1 MPAGPVRQVR
11 KSYPGSPATTPRG
24 GNGQPPVKRAPE
36 CRWDTAHV
44 RFFPHG
50 AVRITGRREIHLR
63 SLQPLPLH
71 LANSIFLGDCLTSE
85 GQPDTDELEVVSGR
99 VVIPQFIAACPDL
112 SVVCAWRRGCTSGI
126 CPIFATTAPIKL
138 ASMAQANAGHSGE
151 PGRNSPQL
159 AAYSQRF
166 AA

>member
-99 VVIPQFIAACPDL
+99 VVIPQY
-112 SVVCAWRRGCTSGI
+112 RRLPR
-126 CPIFATTAPIKL
+126 PIRR
-138 ASMAQANAGHSGE
+138 M
-151 PGRNSPQL
+151 RL
-159 AAYSQRF
+159 AAGLHIRYLPYFCHDGTYQVSVHGSS
-166 AA
+166 